1 MLFRDP
7 RVLAFVLIAIGGGLL
22 IGYGQQWYELPRWD
36 EARIEETVDVK
47 LEAELQQRGPLLQ
60 PSGARLE
67 RLRQTLRTELDA
79 QIRRERRDL
88 ERWMGAGLI
97 LTMLGLGAA
106 LRNRLRP
113 SQDVDRSRP

>member
-47 LEAELQQRGPLLQ
+47 LEG
-60 PSGARLE
+60 
-67 RLRQTLRTELDA
+67 
-79 QIRRERRDL
+79 
-88 ERWMGAGLI
+88 MGAGLI
-97 LTMLGLGAA
+97 LTLLGLGAA
-106 LRNRLRP
+106 LKNRLWP